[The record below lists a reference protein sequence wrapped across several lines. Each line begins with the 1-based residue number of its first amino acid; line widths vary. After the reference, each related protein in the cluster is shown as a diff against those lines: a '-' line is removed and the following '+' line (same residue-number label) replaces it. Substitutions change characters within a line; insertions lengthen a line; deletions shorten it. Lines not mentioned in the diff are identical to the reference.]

1 VDGVKGTEVGYIGGH
16 VPDATY
22 EMVCSGTTGHAEA
35 VRVYY
40 DPTKVDYEQLLAI
53 FWANHDPTQVNGQGV
68 NIGDQYRSVIF
79 FHDEAQRVAAE
90 ASRAAE
96 QERRSRPI
104 ATGIDEAGDFIR
116 AEEYHQ
122 QYYEKQGVLGRIFR

>member
-1 VDGVKGTEVGYIGGH
+1 MDGVKGTEVGYIGGH

-35 VRVYY
+35 VRIYY
-40 DPTKVDYEQLLAI
+40 DPAKVDYEQLLTI

-79 FHDEAQRVAAE
+79 FHDETQRLAAE
-90 ASRAAE
+90 VSRAAE

-104 ATGIDEAGDFIR
+104 ATGIDEASDFIR

>member
-35 VRVYY
+35 VRIYY
-40 DPTKVDYEQLLAI
+40 DPAKVDYEQLLTI

-79 FHDEAQRVAAE
+79 FHDETQRLAAE
-90 ASRAAE
+90 VSRAAE

-104 ATGIDEAGDFIR
+104 ATGIDEASDFIR

>member
-1 VDGVKGTEVGYIGGH
+1 MDGVKGTEVGYIGGH

-40 DPTKVDYEQLLAI
+40 DPAKVDYEQLLTI

-79 FHDEAQRVAAE
+79 FHDEAQRLAAE
-90 ASRAAE
+90 VSRAAE

-104 ATGIDEAGDFIR
+104 ATGIDEASDFIR